1 MGDKYQ
7 IELDEFIERFRNHK
21 DDKIIL
27 YGIGRYTATLLKGI
41 KDFHFVGLMDKDPS
55 KTGKWIFGL
64 PVMDIQTA
72 EKNGDMVIINTSETY
87 WDIIYNRIQNIKIP
101 VFYKNGE
108 QAKEKENIELKNPF
122 KQLSYECLCR
132 HMKTADF
139 VSFDFFDTLFMRSV
153 CNPGDV
159 FCLLEIWLMDKWA
172 SVSSFTEIRER
183 AKGTVKKHYSLD
195 ELYAQIEAISGMEH
209 CLIEDIKNMELQLE
223 KEQLIPRREV
233 LSVLKYAIESQKE
246 IYIISDMY
254 LPESFYQDVLGEYG
268 ILVPDGHILLSNML
282 GMSKADGTMWKY
294 YSEKIVNGRRAFH
307 VGDNQKADVE
317 MPSKYEIFTYQ
328 TPNAWEMLSV
338 SSMKDVTSH
347 ICRNYDS
354 AVMGCILKELFENP
368 YALEGS
374 DGRIWIKSNFE
385 MGYCVFGPIILTF
398 LLWLIKRSKEDHIST
413 LVFLSRDG
421 YFLKEDFE
429 YLCKLKGEQR
439 HCCYLGISRQ
449 LAMAASIQS
458 WEELIEYSS
467 MPYSGSMVELLE
479 DRFEIIGVKE
489 IPDKTLEK
497 YIEEYLPEIED
508 YLFGIRKNYLHY
520 LGKMQLDNQCGIVD
534 LGYYGN
540 NQKYLNKLTGNRMQG
555 FYFNVNQSEQNE
567 NIKNQEMYACFQKKH
582 DLTGKKSEILK
593 RMIYLESYLTAPY
606 GMVKKVDQAGNF
618 VCAKKK
624 KNQEYFQDKV
634 EINQGVKKFL
644 SDYMERFGE
653 FELDLDPDFI
663 DWYYGYCFQGGLE
676 FVEKV
681 KRSFYNDN
689 AMMNRIESMLFY

>member
-7 IELDEFIERFRNHK
+7 IELDEFTEKFKNHK
-21 DDKIIL
+21 NEKIIL

-41 KDFHFVGLMDKDPS
+41 KEFHFVGLMDKDPE
-55 KTGKWIFGL
+55 KVGKWIFGL

-72 EKNGDMVIINTSETY
+72 EKIGDMIIINTSETY
-87 WDIIYNRIQNIKIP
+87 WDVIYNRIQNIKIP

-108 QAKEKENIELKNPF
+108 RAKGKEDIKLENPF
-122 KQLSYECLCR
+122 KQLSYKCLYDQ
-132 HMKTADF
+132 MKRADF

-153 CNPGDV
+153 CNPGDIFSLV
-159 FCLLEIWLMDKWA
+159 EICLKNKWT
-172 SVSSFTEIRER
+172 SISSFTEIREK
-183 AKGTVKKHYSLD
+183 AKEAIKNHYSID
-195 ELYAQIEAISGMEH
+195 ELYAQIEVISGMEH
-209 CLIEDIKNMELQLE
+209 YLIENIKNMELRIE
-223 KEQLIPRREV
+223 MEQLTPRREV
-233 LSVLKYAIESQKE
+233 LSVLKDAIESQKE

-254 LPESFYQDVLGEYG
+254 LPESFYQNVLGKYG
-268 ILVPDGHILLSNML
+268 IRVPNGHILLSNVL
-282 GMSKADGTMWKY
+282 GKSKADGTLWKY
-294 YSEKIVNGRRAFH
+294 YSEKIIKSRRAFH
-307 VGDNQKADVE
+307 IGDNLKADVE
-317 MPSKYEIFTYQ
+317 MPLRYGILTYR

-338 SSMKDVTSH
+338 SSMKDVASH
-347 ICRNYDS
+347 ICGNYDS
-354 AVMGCILKELFENP
+354 AIMGCILKELFESP
-368 YALEGS
+368 YVLEGS
-374 DGRIWIKSNFE
+374 DGRIWIKDNFE

-398 LLWLIKRSKEDHIST
+398 LLWLLKRSKEDHIST

-421 YFLKEDFE
+421 YFLKENFE
-429 YLCKLKGEQR
+429 YLCELKGEQR

-458 WEELIEYSS
+458 WEELMEYSF

-479 DRFEIIGVKE
+479 DRFEITGAKDIPEKPLKE
-489 IPDKTLEK
+489 

-508 YLFGIRKNYLHY
+508 YLFGIRKNYLYY
-520 LGKMQLDNQCGIVD
+520 LAQMKLDNQCGIVD

-555 FYFNVNQSEQNE
+555 YYFNVNQSKQNE
-567 NIKNQEMYACFQKKH
+567 NTKNQDMYACFQKEN
-582 DLTGKKSEILK
+582 DLIGEKSEILK
-593 RMIYLESYLTAPY
+593 KMIYLESYLTAPY
-606 GMVKKVDQAGNF
+606 GMVKKVDQTGNF
-618 VCAKKK
+618 ICVKKK

-644 SDYMERFGE
+644 SDYVEQFGE
-653 FELDLDPDFI
+653 FELDLNPDFI